1 MSNVIRYTAQ
11 KLVLCRPAAP
21 ATLHFQS
28 YVTRAHPSPLPTAP
42 IQDALQRL
50 ISEMD
55 ERHLHRSQRWENNK
69 DKRVS
74 QRSAYLTARGRPTH
88 PSEEE
93 VRKEAAEKEYR
104 RMDESLE
111 VALQLNLDPRKPVRR
126 SGDRSL
132 CRMAMAR
139 NSVWRY
145 SLIIWSWPKRR

>member
-88 PSEEE
+88 PSEEG

-111 VALQLNLDPRKPVRR
+111 VPLHPQ
-126 SGDRSL
+126 SQ
-132 CRMAMAR
+132 
-139 NSVWRY
+139 
-145 SLIIWSWPKRR
+145 IIGEPKA